1 MRKQRPLLTV
11 QYNGGNRFIPVTY
24 GTKSF
29 TFKSGA
35 PVKNIPHEL
44 LESLMENYPGEIE
57 VVAVESENTKI
68 IETNLDDSQPE
79 VRTLARRGRR
89 S

>member
-1 MRKQRPLLTV
+1 MKKQRPLLTI

-29 TFKSGA
+29 TFKSGS

-57 VVAVESENTKI
+57 VVSVESEDTEI

-79 VRTLARRGRR
+79 VRTVARRGRR